1 MAQEYPDTLGL
12 SRKVLR
18 VLIVANIFFGTLI
31 FILLMASIVARQFV
45 WTALGVHPVD
55 DAHKL
60 VYGMRTLM
68 VIGIA
73 AAPLTH
79 IALKRRLAIVDTV
92 RSGDPFLPENAA
104 RLLTIAWA
112 ALGLEL
118 LHLAVGIV
126 RKLASS
132 PSHPF
137 EINWEFSLTGWLAVL
152 LLFVLAR
159 VFDQGTRMRE
169 DLQGVV

>member
-31 FILLMASIVARQFV
+31 FVLLMASIIANDFV
-45 WTALGVHPVD
+45 WKALGVHPAA
-55 DAHKL
+55 DAQRL
-60 VYGMRTLM
+60 VFGMRTLM

-79 IALKRRLAIVDTV
+79 IALKRLLSIVDTV

-112 ALGLEL
+112 AFGLEV

-126 RKLASS
+126 RKMASS
-132 PSHPF
+132 PSHAF
-137 EINWEFSLTGWLAVL
+137 DINWEFSLTGWLAVL